1 MFSAK
6 VVIFLAAVALC
17 YGAPS
22 VKLSNKRLNI
32 DGGTAT
38 AIEEYPFVASAQW
51 CVLGVCEHVCG
62 AVIVNE
68 NWVLTSGSCAED
80 AQKVAVGASNLHG
93 KDKVT
98 VKIAAKY
105 VHPKYTDGLGPN
117 DVALLQLS
125 EALTFNIRVQP
136 AKLPTQGQEFNGT
149 AVVVGYG
156 STLLP
161 DFNNLKVSPDVTL
174 ISNDECNAA
183 IKQLIPDDDSPVDDD
198 SNVCT
203 LNEKSNTCDGDVG
216 GPLSQ
221 DGTVIGIVTWYIDP
235 CGTNGAPNVFT
246 KLSNFANWINQTITE
261 NSQIE

>member
-6 VVIFLAAVALC
+6 VIFLAVVALC
-17 YGAPS
+17 YGAPNA
-22 VKLSNKRLNI
+22 KFTNKHLNI
-32 DGGTAT
+32 EGGTET
-38 AIEEYPFVASAQW
+38 TIEEYPFVASIQY
-51 CVLGVCEHVCG
+51 CVLGLCEHICG

-68 NWVLTSGSCAED
+68 NWVLTSGSCAND
-80 AQKVAVGASNLHG
+80 AQKVAVGVSDLRG
-93 KDKVT
+93 KGKVT
-98 VKIAAKY
+98 VKIAAKHVY
-105 VHPKYTDGLGPN
+105 PNYTEGLGPN
-117 DVALLQLS
+117 DVGLLQLA
-125 EALTFNIRVQP
+125 EALTFNDKVQP

-156 STLLP
+156 STFLP
-161 DFNNLKVSPDVTL
+161 DFNKLKISPNLTL